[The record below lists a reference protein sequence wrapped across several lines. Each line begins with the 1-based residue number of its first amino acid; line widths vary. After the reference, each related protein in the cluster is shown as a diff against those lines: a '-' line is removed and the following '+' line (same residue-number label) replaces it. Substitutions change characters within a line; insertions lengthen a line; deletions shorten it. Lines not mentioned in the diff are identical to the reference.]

1 MILDLKALH
10 QDPKVPLYRR
20 LYQVLRQAILDG
32 QLRAGARLPA
42 SRALAADLGLSRTT
56 VQGAYD
62 QLLAEGYVQGRVGA
76 GTYVCESLESGRGS
90 GEGRVGR
97 PQTAALD
104 VEVAAGLPDTAT
116 VRRLRERG
124 TRPLLSAVGA
134 ERRRPVL
141 DLRAGLPPLLD
152 FPHAGWRRLVG
163 RQLRRTDMARFDY
176 GPAAGA
182 VELCDAVAA
191 YLRRSRGLACDG
203 EQVVITG
210 GSQRALDV
218 IARVFLDAGD
228 IAVVEDPGYEG
239 ARSALQL
246 AGARI
251 AAVPVD
257 GDGMDPTRLDRAVAD
272 VRAVADGTDI
282 GASRGRSAGAA
293 PVRLVHVAPS
303 HQYPLGAR
311 MPLSRRLQLLEWAA
325 AHEAFVVE
333 DDYDGEF
340 QLEGRPLAPLAS
352 LDDAGRVLYV
362 GTFSKVMFPAL
373 RLGYVVAPAP
383 VAELLARAKA
393 LTDGGTSL
401 LEQLAL
407 AEFLDGGGF
416 ELYLRR
422 TRVRMRERR
431 RALLDA
437 LHEHLGNRVE
447 ILGAPCGL
455 HVVARF
461 PGVTVAEGH
470 ELVRR
475 ARRHGLGLYPTT
487 PYYYGA
493 RAPAAELVL
502 GFAAMDVDEIRRGVA
517 LMVQLLDEGSPRAA
531 GG

>member
-1 MILDLKALH
+1 
-10 QDPKVPLYRR
+10 
-20 LYQVLRQAILDG
+20 
-32 QLRAGARLPA
+32 
-42 SRALAADLGLSRTT
+42 
-56 VQGAYD
+56 
-62 QLLAEGYVQGRVGA
+62 
-76 GTYVCESLESGRGS
+76 
-90 GEGRVGR
+90 
-97 PQTAALD
+97 
-104 VEVAAGLPDTAT
+104 
-116 VRRLRERG
+116 
-124 TRPLLSAVGA
+124 
-134 ERRRPVL
+134 
-141 DLRAGLPPLLD
+141 
-152 FPHAGWRRLVG
+152 
-163 RQLRRTDMARFDY
+163 
-176 GPAAGA
+176 
-182 VELCDAVAA
+182 
-191 YLRRSRGLACDG
+191 
-203 EQVVITG
+203 
-210 GSQRALDV
+210 
-218 IARVFLDAGD
+218 
-228 IAVVEDPGYEG
+228 
-239 ARSALQL
+239 
-246 AGARI
+246 
-251 AAVPVD
+251 
-257 GDGMDPTRLDRAVAD
+257 
-272 VRAVADGTDI
+272 
-282 GASRGRSAGAA
+282 
-293 PVRLVHVAPS
+293 
-303 HQYPLGAR
+303 

-383 VAELLARAKA
+383 VSELLARAKA